1 MEALKA
7 AEGEPAE
14 TALSMLN
21 ELVGLVQG
29 EDDQGLEVAV
39 ATGLAGLAMTGRA
52 LRFLGS
58 ALRLGPALALTLNVT
73 RYAPH

>member
-1 MEALKA
+1 MSDAAKSAQVMEALKA

-52 LRFLGS
+52 LRFL
-58 ALRLGPALALTLNVT
+58 
-73 RYAPH
+73 APFDLVPLLLSP